1 MKIVDKLVEQLETS
15 SYEHDKYVYLIVSE
29 VLEFSGCAG
38 MNWETLK
45 KDDEVLF
52 DNMYDEFI
60 ERLVDNGD
68 LGRNYRDTLEWTR
81 EDNKKLIEEFLTE
94 HA

>member
-1 MKIVDKLVEQLETS
+1 MRIVNKLVEQLETS
-15 SYEHDKYVYLIVSE
+15 SHEHDKYVYLIVAD

-38 MNWETLK
+38 VEWETLK
-45 KDDEVLF
+45 KEDEVLF

-60 ERLVDNGD
+60 ERLVGNGD
-68 LGRNYRDTLEWTR
+68 LDGGYRDTLEWTR
-81 EDNKKLIEEFLTE
+81 EDNKKLIEEYLTE